1 MARQESY
8 VEVCSKVGRTERFN
22 AVVLTLHSD
31 EALALLSQPSE
42 VEWDPWSR
50 PDLVG
55 YR

>member
-1 MARQESY
+1 
-8 VEVCSKVGRTERFN
+8 VGRIERFD
-22 AVVLTLHSD
+22 AVVLTVHSD

-50 PDLVG
+50 PDLLV